1 MSDKFA
7 EIVKE
12 KMAQIK
18 SQREQENGKTAPEI
32 RINREPDSETE
43 TDKPVKH

>member
-1 MSDKFA
+1 MSDKFV

-12 KMAQIK
+12 KMAEIRK
-18 SQREQENGKTAPEI
+18 QREQDNGKTAPEI
-32 RINREPDSETE
+32 SIDREPASAGK